1 MNDYT
6 QLKENTNDFAV
17 SCMLNYQRIYKLLV
31 KELDQQEINEHALYG
46 YHSMAYSSYKAMK
59 TYYLL
64 NDSLGHEEFDD
75 FFEKADNFSREFTS
89 SREIKHSMQHTF
101 FYYGELVKSYN
112 RLANLLGTNSFE
124 VPQ

>member
-1 MNDYT
+1 MNDFT

-17 SCMLNYQRIYKLLV
+17 SCMLNYQRVYKLLV
-31 KELDQQEINEHALYG
+31 KELDKKEINEHALYG

-64 NDSLGHEEFDD
+64 NDSLGHQEFDD
-75 FFEKADNFSREFTS
+75 FFEKAGNFSREFTS
-89 SREIKHSMQHTF
+89 SRETKHSMQYTF
-101 FYYGELVKSYN
+101 FYYGELVQAYN
-112 RLANLLGTNSFE
+112 RLANLLGANPFD